1 MNNQHTASVSWSG
14 PRWAKVE
21 RFVNNLAFQLHL
33 ECRTNV
39 DKGLLTEYGQ
49 AQVKGNKQDCDDF
62 ISIFYESLETYNR

>member
-1 MNNQHTASVSWSG
+1 VSTQYTANVSWSG

-21 RFVNNLAFQLHL
+21 RFVDNLAFQLNL

-49 AQVKGNKQDCDDF
+49 ARVKGSEENCNDF
-62 ISIFYESLETYNR
+62 VRIFYESLETYNH